1 MRPRTFLILVVV
13 LALLSGAGWWIYT
26 VELGTAPEKTM
37 GRPLFREIPVNDI
50 ALISIRGPGGAVTLR
65 KGDAGWSVSE
75 RWDYPADF
83 TRIADFLRKFKE
95 VKTGR
100 EFPSSPEVL
109 SRLSLKDPSDKDA
122 SKEQKGMRL
131 TLETAQ
137 GIKIESLLLGK
148 HRATDVQTGSPA
160 GRYVM
165 KDGESVV
172 YLADWQIAGPS
183 EEPSSWLN
191 RDLISVRP
199 NEIKSIICLGKG
211 GKETRYAFARAE
223 KGKGFEPTAPKDG
236 GKVNQSELDRL
247 AETVSTLRFSDVAG
261 PREEPSAAEGF
272 DDSVW
277 IEYSLYS
284 GFVYRIY
291 PGGECA
297 GEMCRMRLEV
307 DFKAP
312 AEVKTEGVGDK
323 KGDAKSQDELQREA
337 KDANARLGRWIYLV
351 PSWQNAAFVTKA
363 ESLFEKE
370 KKEGADAPGKTKKGG
385 GV

>member
-1 MRPRTFLILVVV
+1 MRPRTFLILLAV
-13 LALLSGAGWWIYT
+13 LVLLSGAGWWIYT
-26 VELGTAPEKTM
+26 ADLGTAPERTM

-50 ALISIRGPGGAVTLR
+50 ALISIRGPGGGATLR
-65 KGDAGWSVSE
+65 KGDSGWKVSE

-83 TRIADFLRKFKE
+83 TRIADFLRKLRE

-109 SRLSLKDPSDKDA
+109 SRLSLRDPSDKEA
-122 SKEQKGMRL
+122 PKEHKGVRL
-131 TLETAQ
+131 TLEKAQ

-148 HRATDVQTGSPA
+148 HRETDVQTGTPA

-183 EEPSSWLN
+183 EQPSSWLN

-199 NEIKSIICLGKG
+199 DQIKSIVCVGKG
-211 GKETRYAFARAE
+211 GKETRYAFLRPD
-223 KGKGFEPTAPKDG
+223 KGKGFEATVPKEG
-236 GKVNQSELDRL
+236 GKVNRSELDRL
-247 AETVSTLRFSDVAG
+247 AETISTLRLSDVAG
-261 PREEPSAAEGF
+261 PREEPSVAEGF

-291 PGGECA
+291 PGGEC
-297 GEMCRMRLEV
+297 GGDMCRMRLEV
-307 DFKAP
+307 DFKKSDD
-312 AEVKTEGVGDK
+312 VKTEGEGDK
-323 KGDAKSQDELQREA
+323 KAEAKGPEELQREA
-337 KDANARLGRWIYLV
+337 KELNARLGRWFYLV
-351 PSWQNAAFVTKA
+351 PSWQRAAFATKA
-363 ESLFEKE
+363 EELFERE
-370 KKEGADAPGKTKKGG
+370 KKEGADAPGKAKKGG